1 MSEDVKVEAQEQGV
15 KEAQDTQVVEK
26 DNSVPISRFNE
37 VIKERNE
44 LRSEVTNFKTDAEQ
58 ARAKKLEE
66 EGEFKTLLAEERN
79 KSTNLGEQ
87 LNSTKEELNSYIT
100 DEKNRLLDKL
110 PEDKR
115 DKYKEV
121 DLSTLRNVVDDFS
134 EVTKKNLKSSEA
146 GLQRKNLPENPFK
159 ELSEDDQRKN
169 WQDVVSSYGK

>member
-121 DLSTLRNVVDDFS
+121 DLSTL
-134 EVTKKNLKSSEA
+134 
-146 GLQRKNLPENPFK
+146 
-159 ELSEDDQRKN
+159 
-169 WQDVVSSYGK
+169 

>member
-44 LRSEVTNFKTDAEQ
+44 LRNEVTNFKTDAEQ

-146 GLQRKNLPENPFK
+146 GLQRRIYLKIHLRNFQK
-159 ELSEDDQRKN
+159 MIK
-169 WQDVVSSYGK
+169 GKIGRM